1 MITIPSKDWGNLD
14 SPWISVSMDI
24 WNTLIKDRPRIRCRA
39 NQEIY
44 WQDKQHSSVY
54 IVAKGRVCVS
64 ILHSSGQQKHLYIA
78 CAGAMIGEVA
88 CILSQA
94 HVTTATA
101 ITDTELYSIPSREV
115 QRLFHSEPY
124 LADWLL
130 QYEARKNRLLISQI
144 TMLAF
149 EKAPQ
154 RIARLLLCL
163 YENYGQKT
171 QGGTLLNLRFTC
183 SELAAIANTSRV
195 TSNNTM
201 LAFIHDGIMAK
212 EKSRYIIRD
221 VERLREIAEKT
232 DDD

>member
-1 MITIPSKDWGNLD
+1 MGWIWQEKRRPRMEPKSISEQKRAARAEARARLAGCTPEDTARWGEAMFRYLQVL
-14 SPWISVSMDI
+14 PV
-24 WNTLIKDRPRIRCRA
+24 WNTARTVMCFMSMPSEPDTRP
-39 NQEIY
+39 
-44 WQDKQHSSVY
+44 
-54 IVAKGRVCVS
+54 
-64 ILHSSGQQKHLYIA
+64 LL
-78 CAGAMIGEVA
+78 
-88 CILSQA
+88 QA
-94 HVTTATA
+94 A
-101 ITDTELYSIPSREV
+101 LRSIPSLEV
-115 QRLFHSEPY
+115 QRLFHSEVC

-171 QGGTLLNLRFTC
+171 PNGTLLNIRFTC
-183 SELAAIANTSRV
+183 TELAAIANTSRV

-201 LAFIHDGIMAK
+201 LNFIRDGILAK

-221 VERLREIAEKT
+221 VERLREIADRTE
-232 DDD
+232 DD